1 MMSKLKTW
9 VLRQLSEKTL
19 PIVLLVLVA
28 SASAYF
34 GQQQEQQLAES
45 LKTLERIKIKLSLM
59 GDE

>member
-1 MMSKLKTW
+1 MSKLKTW

-19 PIVLLVLVA
+19 PIILLVLVA

-34 GQQQEQQLAES
+34 SQQQEQQLGES

-59 GDE
+59 GGE

>member
-9 VLRQLSEKTL
+9 AFRQLSEKTL
-19 PIVLLVLVA
+19 PIILLVLVA
-28 SASAYF
+28 STSAYF
-34 GQQQEQQLAES
+34 SQQQEQQLAES

>member
-9 VLRQLSEKTL
+9 AFRQLSEKTL
-19 PIVLLVLVA
+19 PIILLVLVA
-28 SASAYF
+28 SVSAYF
-34 GQQQEQQLAES
+34 SQQQEQQLAES

>member
-9 VLRQLSEKTL
+9 AFRQLSEKTL
-19 PIVLLVLVA
+19 PIILLVLVA

-34 GQQQEQQLAES
+34 SQQQEQQLTES

>member
-19 PIVLLVLVA
+19 PIILLVLVA

-34 GQQQEQQLAES
+34 SQQQEQQLTES

>member
-9 VLRQLSEKTL
+9 AFRQLSEKTL
-19 PIVLLVLVA
+19 PIILLVLVA
-28 SASAYF
+28 SASEYF
-34 GQQQEQQLAES
+34 SQQQEQQLAES

>member
-34 GQQQEQQLAES
+34 SQQQEQQLAES

-59 GDE
+59 GGE

>member
-9 VLRQLSEKTL
+9 AFRQLSEKTL
-19 PIVLLVLVA
+19 PIILLILVA

-34 GQQQEQQLAES
+34 SQQQEQQLAES